1 MEIVNAEFRKVCEF
15 FRTNR
20 LVLHPDKTK
29 FILFTWSGGEQNL
42 EIFCNNNKDLL
53 LDPSLIKQIS
63 LVNSTDEIPA
73 VKFLGIFIDSTT
85 FLLNIIPL

>member
-29 FILFTWSGGEQNL
+29 FILFTRSGGEQNL
-42 EIFCNNNKDLL
+42 EFFCNNNNSEQN
-53 LDPSLIKQIS
+53 DPNNISLIS
-63 LVNSTDEIPA
+63 RVNSNDDVPA
-73 VKFLGIFIDSTT
+73 VKFLGVFY
-85 FLLNIIPL
+85 